1 MQTFEQTCEKLK
13 IDVNQ
18 RDQQILVLEDSRKID
33 NVDVE
38 ELKDQISNVSLLELL
53 FFRAKSSLDI
63 DYMQSDL
70 ENKEV
75 Q

>member
-1 MQTFEQTCEKLK
+1 MQTLEQTCEKLK

-38 ELKDQISNVSLLELL
+38 ELRDQISNVSLLELL

-63 DYMQSDL
+63 DYMQSNL